1 MAIYKTVETEIYCDV
16 CGEYVKG
23 WHSGSGGVSLGWAAY
38 FARQEGC
45 TTGQKIICKKC
56 RIKERMKKCGLMKR
70 HGEAGVDNGACLGF
84 SNEGDDEPIEKCKN
98 CIACSAFDWE
108 KEKYRLSHAGR
119 HERKWGK

>member
-1 MAIYKTVETEIYCDV
+1 MAIFRTVETEVYCDV

-23 WHSGSGGVSLGWAAY
+23 WYSKRGASLDWAAY

-45 TTGQKIICKKC
+45 TTGKRIVCKQC

-70 HGEAGVDNGACLGF
+70 HGKAGVDNGACLGF

-108 KEKYRLSHAGR
+108 KEKHRLSITGR
-119 HERKWGK
+119 HERKRG